1 MASLPKTQEF
11 IDQWNEEWEKER
23 RIANK
28 NIEKEEKE
36 NKDNE

>member
-11 IDQWNEEWEKER
+11 ITKWSEEWEKER

-28 NIEKEEKE
+28 NIDKEEKE
-36 NKDNE
+36 NEDGQ